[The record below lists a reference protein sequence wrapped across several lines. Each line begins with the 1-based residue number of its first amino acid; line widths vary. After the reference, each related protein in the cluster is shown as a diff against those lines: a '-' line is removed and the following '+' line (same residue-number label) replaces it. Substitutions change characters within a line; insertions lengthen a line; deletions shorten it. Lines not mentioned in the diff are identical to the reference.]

1 MSQGHKYRAQILLE
15 PEQHKQL
22 AEIAKRENRSV
33 SDVVRE
39 AVAEYVT
46 TQMQESESL
55 RERRLKALE
64 KIKEHREA
72 ILRERGGKPIEIDAV
87 ELIHRMREERDN
99 ELLAAIESLQEHR
112 R

>member
-1 MSQGHKYRAQILLE
+1 MSQGYKYRAQILLE
-15 PEQHKQL
+15 PEQHRQL

-46 TQMQESESL
+46 AQTQDSVL
-55 RERRLKALE
+55 ERRMKALE
-64 KIKEHREA
+64 TIREHRQA
-72 ILRERGGKPIEIDAV
+72 ILRERGGKPIEIDMV
-87 ELIHRMREERDN
+87 ELIHQMREERDS